1 MLNCYVKSNHVLNLH
16 TNFMHYFVDSLLS
29 LLMFMLGT
37 IFSGMHVLIAEQ
49 RYDCAL
55 LTFASTSQGKAD
67 RLDSHWRG

>member
-1 MLNCYVKSNHVLNLH
+1 
-16 TNFMHYFVDSLLS
+16 MHYFVDSLLS